1 MSFKELY
8 TFTLD
13 EEKEIEKT
21 HTRKNKK
28 TGEETTVTKKVKENR
43 GR

>member
-1 MSFKELY
+1 MAFKELY
-8 TFTLD
+8 SFTLD

-28 TGEETTVTKKVKENR
+28 NWR
-43 GR
+43 RNDCH